1 MKKEQERD
9 KKFEFMWNEL
19 QVIIKG
25 LNTIENRY
33 IIYLFLLIVIIIL
46 ILIFHRSTTLNET
59 NSTIPS
65 KTIPIHKLLL
75 STR

>member
-33 IIYLFLLIVIIIL
+33 VIFIFSNIYINLYSYFIDLL
-46 ILIFHRSTTLNET
+46 H
-59 NSTIPS
+59 
-65 KTIPIHKLLL
+65 
-75 STR
+75 

>member
-25 LNTIENRY
+25 LGTIENRY
-33 IIYLFLLIVIIIL
+33 FILTLFYVNL
-46 ILIFHRSTTLNET
+46 ILTTYFIL
-59 NSTIPS
+59 
-65 KTIPIHKLLL
+65 KDHQMK
-75 STR
+75 